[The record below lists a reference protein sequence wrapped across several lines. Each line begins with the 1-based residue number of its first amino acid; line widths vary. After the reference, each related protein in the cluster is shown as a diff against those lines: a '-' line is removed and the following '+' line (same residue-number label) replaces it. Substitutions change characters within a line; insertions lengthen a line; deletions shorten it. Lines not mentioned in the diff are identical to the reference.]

1 MIGWYIAAGI
11 LGLILLLLLLPVRVR
26 LRYDGEVFLWIGYG
40 FVMIPILPEKDTP
53 LIPGK

>member
-40 FVMIPILPEKDTP
+40 FVMIPILPE
-53 LIPGK
+53 